1 MAVTRI
7 SSLLA
12 SVASVLVAVSAAHG
26 ELGWRWEHP
35 QPTSDDLGSVWCSG
49 AGDVYAA
56 GYYGTV
62 VRFDGSAW
70 STVLEGYRLLY
81 AVGGS
86 GSADVWAVGHGQ
98 IWRFDGE
105 RWTFVPGLPAA
116 ISWYGVWSSSP
127 TDVFVVGEQAFTGR
141 IAHFDGT
148 SWSIASPPGAP
159 PLRKVW
165 GSGPANVYAVGD
177 GAIFRY
183 DGSEWADASPPG
195 SLTFTAIAGIDED
208 FVLAGTANG
217 VMLLGNGESWEP
229 IGVDLGHVTGIA
241 TAGETRIE
249 ISTSEGKIQ
258 EWDGTSWTRTGG
270 SEGHAL
276 SSIRS
281 CGGDQA
287 FAVGDGGLILART
300 GNDWNSVS
308 HVPPANLNAAWL
320 DSSGEIFAVG
330 SNLALRYDGANW
342 SVLQAWSDSQTDLRD
357 VWGSA
362 PDDVYAVGRGVF
374 RFDGVSWS
382 QVLSAGFSTGV
393 WGSGAGDVY
402 VVAGLDC
409 FHFDGSTWADIPI
422 AGQALLMTDVW
433 GSSGDDI
440 FIVGSLGN
448 ISHFDG
454 TSWQPMSSGVQGSLD
469 SVWGSG
475 PADVWAVGE
484 SSVVHF
490 DGSGWQVDP
499 AASSFG
505 ALEVFG
511 TGPNDVYLRT
521 PSRVVRFDGS
531 RWRPV
536 EAPGSLPWGT
546 TAAVVGTGQP
556 GEALF
561 VGNSSSIARRLA
573 LFASGFETFGLCAW
587 SATLPDTACAP

>member
-1 MAVTRI
+1 MAVTRV
-7 SSLLA
+7 SSLSTA
-12 SVASVLVAVSAAHG
+12 VASALVAVSAAHG

-49 AGDVYAA
+49 AGDVYAS

-70 STVLEGYRLLY
+70 STVLEASRLLY

-116 ISWYGVWSSSP
+116 ISWYGVWASSP

-177 GAIFRY
+177 GAILRY

-195 SLTFTAIAGIDED
+195 SLTFTAIAGIDGD

-217 VMLLGNGESWEP
+217 VVLLGNGESWEP

-241 TAGETRIE
+241 TASETRIE

-270 SEGHAL
+270 TEGHAL
-276 SSIRS
+276 RAIRS
-281 CGGDQA
+281 CGGDEA
-287 FAVGDGGLILART
+287 FAVGDGGVILVRT
-300 GNDWNSVS
+300 GTHWNSAS
-308 HVPPANLNAAWL
+308 LVPPANLSSAWL
-320 DSSGEIFAVG
+320 DPSGEIFAVG
-330 SNLALRYDGANW
+330 SNLALRYDGTSW
-342 SVLQAWSDSQTDLRD
+342 TTLSVLGASEPDLRD
-357 VWGSA
+357 VWGAA
-362 PDDVYAVGRGVF
+362 PDDVYAVGNGVF
-374 RFDGVSWS
+374 RFDGTAWS
-382 QVLSAGFSTGV
+382 KVLSEGFTTGV
-393 WGSGAGDVY
+393 WGSDEQNVY
-402 VVAGLDC
+402 VVSGLNC
-409 FHFDGSTWADIPI
+409 FHFDGFTWTDIPI

-433 GSSGDDI
+433 GSSADDV
-440 FIVGSLGN
+440 FIVGSFGN
-448 ISHFDG
+448 ISRFDG
-454 TSWQPMSSGVQGSLD
+454 TSWQPMSSGVQESLG

-475 PADVWAVGE
+475 PTDVWAVGE

-490 DGSGWQVDP
+490 DGTGWQVDP
-499 AASSFG
+499 VASGFE
-505 ALEVFG
+505 ALGVFG
-511 TGPNDVYLRT
+511 TGPNDVYLMT
-521 PSRVVRFDGS
+521 PTRVIRFDGS
-531 RWRPV
+531 SWRPV
-536 EAPGSLPWGT
+536 EAPGRLIDGA
-546 TAAVVGTGQP
+546 AAVVATGQP
-556 GEALF
+556 GEAIF
-561 VGNSSSIARRLA
+561 VGNAGSIARRLA